1 MRLLFTCCHPALAPE
16 AQCAL
21 ALRTLGGL
29 TTREIARGF
38 VEPESTTAQRLV
50 RAKRKIREAGIP
62 YEVPPLARLPERI
75 DTVLGVLYLIFN
87 EGYAATDD
95 DSLLRPDLMAEAIRL
110 ARLSVELLPD
120 DAEAR
125 GLLALMLLTDARR
138 AARTTAA
145 GDLVPLDDQDRS
157 LWNRAQ
163 IDEGVRMLD
172 DALAMRR
179 PGPYQTQAAI
189 AALHST
195 AATAGETD
203 WRQISALYQTLLR
216 QTPTPVVE
224 LNLAVAQGMASG
236 LSHALDGI
244 ARVEAR
250 GELAR
255 YHLLPA
261 AKADVLRRLGR
272 PARGGRGLSRGAGA
286 GHQRRRAPVPG
297 AAAGRVRRSLSCTV
311 CSRTDSC
318 ARWRAADIRT
328 RPHMSDLRI
337 DKRRVTATLTLTAG
351 DRLIGSLFL
360 AEQAEHHAGPERL
373 LDVLNGPPGF
383 LPVRGGVGA
392 GRPADAAHQP
402 REHRGGRDRLGP
414 RRPGRRPRVPGGRA
428 RSPCCCSSPT
438 ATSFAACCGSSARSA
453 ATG

>member
-1 MRLLFTCCHPALAPE
+1 MLLGRIVEDVVRTDGRRVLAGLIRLTGDFDAAEDALQEAYVRALAVWHRDGVPATPGAWLNTVARRIAIDRLRRDRHTALPDDVEAPPVHIEEQNAIEDDRLRLLFTCCHPALAPE

-62 YEVPPLARLPERI
+62 YEVPQLSRLPERI

-95 DSLLRPDLMAEAIRL
+95 DSLLRPNLMAEAIRL
-110 ARLSVELLPD
+110 ARLSMELLPD
-120 DAEAR
+120 DPETR

-138 AARTTAA
+138 AARLTAQ
-145 GDLVPLDDQDRS
+145 GDLVPLEDQDRS

-163 IDEGVRMLD
+163 IDEGVQVLD

-195 AATAGETD
+195 AAAAGDTD
-203 WRQISALYQTLLR
+203 WPQIAALYQALLR

-224 LNLAVAQGMASG
+224 LNAVVALGMASG

-244 ARVEAR
+244 ARIEAR
-250 GELAR
+250 GDLAR

-261 AKADVLRRLGR
+261 ARADVLRRLGR
-272 PARGGRGLSRGAGA
+272 PAEAAGA
-286 GHQRRRAPVPG
+286 YQAALALASNPAEVRYLEKRRAE
-297 AAAGRVRRSLSCTV
+297 C
-311 CSRTDSC
+311 D
-318 ARWRAADIRT
+318 
-328 RPHMSDLRI
+328 
-337 DKRRVTATLTLTAG
+337 
-351 DRLIGSLFL
+351 
-360 AEQAEHHAGPERL
+360 
-373 LDVLNGPPGF
+373 
-383 LPVRGGVGA
+383 
-392 GRPADAAHQP
+392 
-402 REHRGGRDRLGP
+402 
-414 RRPGRRPRVPGGRA
+414 PGGPDRQKCTLDH
-428 RSPCCCSSPT
+428 P
-438 ATSFAACCGSSARSA
+438 
-453 ATG
+453 